1 MIAQGLQRQAFA
13 GHQAEGNARGH
24 RHPAAVPVQGHV
36 RVQDVYKRQFLESFQ
51 EKGMTLITKDE
62 IDIESFKEAII
73 PQLLEE
79 NKDVYPEGAYEQIQ
93 ALNQ

>member
-1 MIAQGLQRQAFA
+1 MDKGSGEKPSNGQG
-13 GHQAEGNARGH
+13 
-24 RHPAAVPVQGHV
+24 PVSYTHL
-36 RVQDVYKRQFLESFQ
+36 FLESFQ

>member
-1 MIAQGLQRQAFA
+1 
-13 GHQAEGNARGH
+13 
-24 RHPAAVPVQGHV
+24 
-36 RVQDVYKRQFLESFQ
+36 
-51 EKGMTLITKDE
+51 MTLITKDE